1 MISQM
6 SFNKY
11 QLNAHETAIYP
22 EENALPY
29 LSLGLAAEAGE
40 VADKVA
46 KYYRGDKD
54 LDLDELAK
62 ELGDVLW
69 FVSELAFVTGY
80 PLAQIALQNLSKLN
94 GRSARGVLKGNG
106 DNR

>member
-1 MISQM
+1 MINQV

-11 QLNAHETAIYP
+11 QEEASKTAIYP
-22 EENALPY
+22 TDNALNY
-29 LSLGLAAEAGE
+29 LTLGLAAEAGE

-46 KYYRGDKD
+46 KFYRGDKE
-54 LDLDELAK
+54 LDLDEVAK

-69 FVSELAFVTGY
+69 FVSELAKLAGY
-80 PLAQIALQNLSKLN
+80 PLEQIALQNLSKLKSRA
-94 GRSARGVLKGNG
+94 GREMLQGNG

>member
-1 MISQM
+1 MNGLT
-6 SFNKY
+6 FTEY
-11 QLNAHETAIYP
+11 QYKAASTAVYPPKNAV
-22 EENALPY
+22 PY

-54 LDLDELAK
+54 LDPVALIQ

-69 FVSELAFVTGY
+69 FVS
-80 PLAQIALQNLSKLN
+80 QLSGVLGFTLEQAATLNMNKLHTRKLN
-94 GRSARGVLKGNG
+94 NTLKGDG